1 MSENI
6 ESIHSYSS
14 TSISE
19 SLLNDYT
26 KEKLIKKIC
35 ILLEALIDLND
46 EKSLKKG
53 IIKETLFDLK
63 RIPNISLYDYLYHIV
78 KYTKINDTILIRA
91 LVYIDRINKKK
102 KFIINYYN
110 IHKLLLISILLAAE
124 HNKDN
129 FVNKKIYSNIG
140 GISLKELQ
148 KLEKE
153 FCKYINYGLY
163 INKALFVKYYLNIN
177 NDYVFNYINEEL
189 KRK

>member
-6 ESIHSYSS
+6 ESIHSNSS

-19 SLLNDYT
+19 NLLNDYIN
-26 KEKLIKKIC
+26 EKLIKKIC
-35 ILLEALIDLND
+35 FLLEALIDLNN

-63 RIPNISLYDYLYHIV
+63 TIPNISLYDYLYHIV